1 MQKGRRNPAFL
12 FLCNFKVVCIF
23 WRNAANYLLFLKET
37 CLTRKK
43 EEKGRKRR
51 CFNLEIFITLAA
63 GVGFLFSFYLFYIHP
78 VISKRKGKPLSES
91 ESQSYILRGVAV
103 VALLASFILGSY
115 FL

>member
-1 MQKGRRNPAFL
+1 M
-12 FLCNFKVVCIF
+12 
-23 WRNAANYLLFLKET
+23 
-37 CLTRKK
+37 
-43 EEKGRKRR
+43 
-51 CFNLEIFITLAA
+51 EIFITLAA
-63 GVGFLFSFYLFYIHP
+63 GVGFLFSFYIHP

>member
-1 MQKGRRNPAFL
+1 MPLLYLLFCLFL
-12 FLCNFKVVCIF
+12 FNFKVVCIF
-23 WRNAANYLLFLKET
+23 WRNAAKYLIFIKET

-43 EEKGRKRR
+43 EEKGRKKR

-63 GVGFLFSFYLFYIHP
+63 GVGFLLSFYLFYIHL
-78 VISKRKGKPLSES
+78 VISKRKGKPLS